1 MKQKEVYEVN
11 PIELKC
17 ARIRH
22 GKTTREMAEAIDNSM
37 AAYNLRERGICPV
50 TLEDAKRLG
59 PALGLSE
66 EEFFTIFFDGEIP
79 YRKEAEGGSLNE
91 GNPVPQNG
99 SE

>member
-1 MKQKEVYEVN
+1 MN

-17 ARIRH
+17 ARIRR
-22 GKTTREMAEAIDNSM
+22 GKTTREMAEVIGNSM

-50 TLEDAKRLG
+50 TLEDAKKLG

-66 EEFFTIFFDGEIP
+66 EEFFMIFFDGDIP
-79 YRKEAEGGSLNE
+79 YCQETEDCPHDACDTT
-91 GNPVPQNG
+91 PQDG

>member
-1 MKQKEVYEVN
+1 MN

-17 ARIRH
+17 ARIRR
-22 GKTTREMAEAIDNSM
+22 GKTTREMAEVIGNSM

-50 TLEDAKRLG
+50 TLEDAKKLG

-66 EEFFTIFFDGEIP
+66 EEFFMIFFDGDIP
-79 YRKEAEGGSLNE
+79 YCKETEDCPHDACDTT
-91 GNPVPQNG
+91 PQDG

>member
-1 MKQKEVYEVN
+1 MN

-17 ARIRH
+17 ARIRR
-22 GKTTREMAEAIDNSM
+22 GKTTREMAEAIGNSM

-50 TLEDAKRLG
+50 TLEDAKKLG

-66 EEFFTIFFDGEIP
+66 EEFFMIFFDGDIP
-79 YRKEAEGGSLNE
+79 YCKETEDCPHDACDTT
-91 GNPVPQNG
+91 PQDG